1 MALVRWYSST
11 QVDCPPHAR
20 LLPPLALLDHCPLSY
35 CPLSYCSST
44 PAGYPLPAPPFL
56 LPALALLLR
65 PLPLMQ
71 VALLVLAL
79 ALTLA
84 LVKSAWRLR
93 WWV

>member
-1 MALVRWYSST
+1 MALVDWYSST
-11 QVDCPPHAR
+11 QVDCPPHVR
-20 LLPPLALLDHCPLSY
+20 RLPPLALLDQY
-35 CPLSYCSST
+35 PLSYCSSMR
-44 PAGYPLPAPPFL
+44 ADYPLPAPPFL

-65 PLPLMQ
+65 PLLLMQ

-79 ALTLA
+79 ALALALA